1 MDITKEKFF
10 YYFPYVLHPT
20 LSPHTASRILF
31 TFIVNLLRISAFVT
45 VVGMHSHPD
54 AGGQEKMRSRGL
66 LLKSNNLSLMPWH
79 ILNYCS
85 RSTMATDDFRCF
97 SGVTKEAGSYQQA
110 LFALAN
116 DGCLLKIDK
125 LLLIHKRFSA
135 HFFLSGQI
143 SPRSYLLRASSRLAI
158 KFPTFGV
165 FGSAKKMRRFKD
177 TSTSAV
183 RSKQSSDK
191 TH

>member
-1 MDITKEKFF
+1 M
-10 YYFPYVLHPT
+10 YYNLPYHPT
-20 LSPHTASRILF
+20 LLPGYSS
-31 TFIVNLLRISAFVT
+31 LLLSTCSGYPRLSLWLT
-45 VVGMHSHPD
+45 WHSHPD

-66 LLKSNNLSLMPWH
+66 LLKSINLSLMPWH
-79 ILNYCS
+79 TLNYCS
-85 RSTMATDDFRCF
+85 HSTMATDDFRCF
-97 SGVTKEAGSYQQA
+97 SGVTKEAGNYQQA

-125 LLLIHKRFSA
+125 LLLIHNRFSA
-135 HFFLSGQI
+135 HFVLSGQI

-177 TSTSAV
+177 ASTSAV
-183 RSKQSSDK
+183 RSQRTIIFFCPSAPCLER
-191 TH
+191 TLYL